1 MKLLFDQ
8 NLSPRLVHRLS
19 DLYPSSVHVFSIG
32 LDQASDGEVWN
43 YAREG
48 GFTLVTQDADFSEM
62 SEVRGFPP
70 KVIWIRRGN
79 CSTGQ
84 IESILRQYRE
94 AIARLEK
101 DATAGIFTVL

>member
-1 MKLLFDQ
+1 VKLLFDQ
-8 NLSPRLVHRLS
+8 NLSPRLVLRLS
-19 DLYPSSVHVFSIG
+19 DLYPDSVHVISIG
-32 LDQASDGEVWN
+32 LDQASDGAVWN

-48 GFTLVTQDADFSEM
+48 GFTLVTQDADFSET
-62 SEVRGFPP
+62 SEVLGFPP

-94 AIARLEK
+94 AIASLEQ
-101 DATAGIFTVL
+101 DPTAGILTVL